1 MSSRGLRR
9 LVLLPLVAL
18 AGQPSSA
25 HAEPAPANTELA
37 PAPAN
42 AAEQAAEL
50 KRQGD
55 VAMESRRYPAAL
67 AAYEKAQ
74 SIAPDPALL
83 YNAGRALEAMGR
95 FPEALE
101 KIEAF
106 DRTAPRELKA
116 RVPALAAL
124 IAELQA
130 HVSRLTI
137 VCNVDGARVLVRN
150 SVIGKTP
157 LQAPVALASG
167 KATIEIDA
175 DGHFPFMREIEL
187 PGGGNLVMD
196 AQLGARNATGL
207 LSIRTTV
214 PGSDVM
220 VDGRPLGV
228 APVETFVP
236 AGSHRI
242 AAWHTD
248 WQKTET
254 TTTIAVGERKELT
267 LSLTKEPGLTSKWWF
282 WAGVGAVVVTGAV
295 VTTALLTERQAGSGD
310 IAPGR
315 ISGPLMLQF

>member
-1 MSSRGLRR
+1 MRSRR
-9 LVLLPLVAL
+9 LPALVLVSLVAL
-18 AGQPSSA
+18 LGQPSSV
-25 HAEPAPANTELA
+25 HAQPAPADPSA
-37 PAPAN
+37 V
-42 AAEQAAEL
+42 EQAREL

-55 VAMESRRYPAAL
+55 AAMESRRYPAAL

-95 FPEALE
+95 YPEALE

-106 DRTAPRELKA
+106 DRTAPRDLKA

-124 IAELQA
+124 IAELHA
-130 HVSRLTI
+130 HVSQITI

-150 SVIGKTP
+150 TVVGKTP

-167 KATIEIDA
+167 KARIEIEA
-175 DGHFPFMREIEL
+175 DGHFPFAREIEL
-187 PGGGNLVMD
+187 PGGGNVVLD

-220 VDGRPLGV
+220 VDGKPLGT

-254 TTTIAVGERKELT
+254 TTTISVGERKELT
-267 LSLTKEPGLTSKWWF
+267 LSLNKEPGITSKWWF

-295 VTTALLTERQAGSGD
+295 VTTALLTERPAATGD

-315 ISGPLMLQF
+315 ISGPLTLQF